1 MVQLKI
7 LSGKKAGTTWVARH
21 FPARVGR
28 DPSCDLQLEEHGV
41 WNEHFRISLNASTG
55 FVLETE
61 TDALVTAN
69 GQPVQRLALRNGDTL
84 EIGALKLQ
92 FWLGEASQRSLRLA
106 EWLVWAVILA
116 VTSAQIALACCL
128 PR

>member
-41 WNEHFRISLNASTG
+41 WNEHFRISLHASTG

-61 TDALVTAN
+61 IDALVTAN

-92 FWLGEASQRSLRLA
+92 FWLGEAPQRSLRLA
-106 EWLVWAVILA
+106 EWLVWVLILA
-116 VTSAQIALACCL
+116 VTSGQIALACCL